1 MVEKMKLLHITGP
14 KNDID
19 RVMEQYL
26 SRYEI
31 HFENAASGFGI
42 SGHVRPF
49 AETNIYKDAYTKAQ
63 ALWEHLKDEPGG
75 AADYAMPV
83 KMEPAEA
90 EKVVEAAYRL
100 TDEIVKRQEE
110 VREERLE
117 RGFSPALR
125 TLTLPSAST
134 TNSTQE
140 QPSSS
145 PRKSRISLGIVTCPL
160 MVRRCDI
167 CLLYTS
173 PSPRDRG

>member
-49 AETNIYKDAYTKAQ
+49 AETNI
-63 ALWEHLKDEPGG
+63 
-75 AADYAMPV
+75 
-83 KMEPAEA
+83 
-90 EKVVEAAYRL
+90 
-100 TDEIVKRQEE
+100 
-110 VREERLE
+110 
-117 RGFSPALR
+117 
-125 TLTLPSAST
+125 
-134 TNSTQE
+134 
-140 QPSSS
+140 
-145 PRKSRISLGIVTCPL
+145 
-160 MVRRCDI
+160 

-173 PSPRDRG
+173 DAADERIV

>member
-83 KMEPAEA
+83 KKNTQDFACS
-90 EKVVEAAYRL
+90 RSQR
-100 TDEIVKRQEE
+100 KRKKWWK
-110 VREERLE
+110 RHT
-117 RGFSPALR
+117 G
-125 TLTLPSAST
+125 
-134 TNSTQE
+134 
-140 QPSSS
+140 
-145 PRKSRISLGIVTCPL
+145 
-160 MVRRCDI
+160 
-167 CLLYTS
+167 
-173 PSPRDRG
+173 

>member
-1 MVEKMKLLHITGP
+1 
-14 KNDID
+14 
-19 RVMEQYL
+19 MEQYL

-49 AETNIYKDAYTKAQ
+49 AETNIYKDACTKAQ

-110 VREERLE
+110 VRKERMENQSSMDLDHPIDLITNLKKFWNFSLSHSVLEESQESIIRNSNAISMIPIMYYFMNVTVTRHMCGAAILCQE
-117 RGFSPALR
+117 
-125 TLTLPSAST
+125 
-134 TNSTQE
+134 STQ
-140 QPSSS
+140 
-145 PRKSRISLGIVTCPL
+145 KK
-160 MVRRCDI
+160 
-167 CLLYTS
+167 
-173 PSPRDRG
+173 

>member
-14 KNDID
+14 KYDID

-49 AETNIYKDAYTKAQ
+49 AETNIYKDACTKAQ

-90 EKVVEAAYRL
+90 EK
-100 TDEIVKRQEE
+100 QE
-110 VREERLE
+110 
-117 RGFSPALR
+117 LR
-125 TLTLPSAST
+125 W
-134 TNSTQE
+134 
-140 QPSSS
+140 
-145 PRKSRISLGIVTCPL
+145 I
-160 MVRRCDI
+160 
-167 CLLYTS
+167 
-173 PSPRDRG
+173 

>member
-49 AETNIYKDAYTKAQ
+49 AETNIYKDACTKAQ

-75 AADYAMPV
+75 TADYAMPV

-110 VREERLE
+110 VRKERIE
-117 RGFSPALR
+117 
-125 TLTLPSAST
+125 
-134 TNSTQE
+134 
-140 QPSSS
+140 
-145 PRKSRISLGIVTCPL
+145 
-160 MVRRCDI
+160 
-167 CLLYTS
+167 
-173 PSPRDRG
+173 

>member
-14 KNDID
+14 KNDVD

-49 AETNIYKDAYTKAQ
+49 AETNIYKDACTKAQ

-100 TDEIVKRQEE
+100 TDED
-110 VREERLE
+110 RETAGGSAEGTHGE
-117 RGFSPALR
+117 SEPDGSDR
-125 TLTLPSAST
+125 TVSAA
-134 TNSTQE
+134 
-140 QPSSS
+140 
-145 PRKSRISLGIVTCPL
+145 
-160 MVRRCDI
+160 
-167 CLLYTS
+167 
-173 PSPRDRG
+173 